1 MRILAVETVIEL
13 NIPLVARK
21 HNVVI
26 TKEITVISDNKTVVY
41 ASFDKNYAM
50 CDIQPR
56 MNLTLEVL
64 NTYRGRPYD
73 LIKDEMLELLRR
85 IVRSDIFKDYEDN
98 LNSYDDEDAYSEP
111 GE

>member
-13 NIPLVARK
+13 NTPLVARR
-21 HNVVI
+21 HNVMI

-73 LIKDEMLELLRR
+73 LVKEEMLDLLRR
-85 IVRSDIFKDYEDN
+85 IVRSEMFKEYEDS
-98 LNSYDDEDAYSEP
+98 LNSYEDEETVTES

>member
-13 NIPLVARK
+13 NTPLVARR
-21 HNVVI
+21 HNVMI

-73 LIKDEMLELLRR
+73 LIKEEMLDLLRR
-85 IVRSDIFKDYEDN
+85 IVRSDTFKEYEDN
-98 LNSYDDEDAYSEP
+98 LNSYDDEETITES

>member
-13 NIPLVARK
+13 NTPLVARR
-21 HNVVI
+21 HNVMI

-64 NTYRGRPYD
+64 NTYRGRPYN
-73 LIKDEMLELLRR
+73 LIKEEMLDLLRR
-85 IVRSDIFKDYEDN
+85 IVHSDTFKEYEDN
-98 LNSYDDEDAYSEP
+98 LNSYDDEETITES

>member
-13 NIPLVARK
+13 NTPLVARR
-21 HNVVI
+21 HNVMI

-73 LIKDEMLELLRR
+73 LVKEEMLDLLRR
-85 IVRSDIFKDYEDN
+85 IVRSEMFKEYEDN
-98 LNSYDDEDAYSEP
+98 LNSYEDEETVTES

>member
-13 NIPLVARK
+13 NTPLVARR
-21 HNVVI
+21 HNVMI

-73 LIKDEMLELLRR
+73 LIKEEILDLLRR
-85 IVRSDIFKDYEDN
+85 IVRSDMFKEYENN
-98 LNSYDDEDAYSEP
+98 LNTYDDEEAITES